1 MSEPFIAMALSL
13 PSLHMFYQ
21 NKNTMNSPKE
31 SSLTRTRIFR
41 NTALSCWNWVKDKP
55 RPKYQFVKYSIK
67 KKSSKQEFKGKVGLF
82 ERIASEDMAR
92 GNENLTGY
100 KGSLLLIRVLGP
112 QKRDTHLQIHTF
124 VRQINRWN
132 GQKTFAQ
139 VLEAMK
145 SAKKW
150 LIDIGKKGSCMYR
163 QETTVTIIILL
174 WILLLNPPV
183 YAADALKTCACLLK
197 ECRVELAECIG
208 NPACAAN
215 VACLQTCNGR
225 PDETECQIKCG
236 DLFENSVVDRFNE
249 CAVSRKKCVPTKN
262 DEGTFPVPK
271 PSALVK
277 SFNIADF
284 SGKWYISSGLN
295 PSFDTF
301 DCQVHEFYPTSKNL
315 TAKLSWR
322 ISTPDGG
329 FITRSAVQRFVQ
341 DSSQPG
347 VLYNHDNEYLHYQD
361 DWYILSSKIENKPDD
376 YIFVY
381 YRGKNDAWDGYG
393 GAVIYTRS
401 PVLPSSIVPEL
412 DKAARKVGLD
422 FQKFKR
428 TDNTCGPE
436 PPLLARLEKKV
447 EEGEQAIAKEVEQLE
462 EQVEE
467 AGRTEMTLLQ
477 KLGKGLEEF
486 KKDEENFLNGL
497 NKEEMELLGDL
508 KMEAENVEK
517 LFGKSLPIRRL
528 R

>member
-1 MSEPFIAMALSL
+1 MSEPFIAMALS
-13 PSLHMFYQ
+13 PHSLSIFYQ
-21 NKNTMNSPKE
+21 NKNTMKNSKE
-31 SSLTRTRIFR
+31 SSLTGSRIFR

-55 RPKYQFVKYSIK
+55 LPKYQFIKYSIN
-67 KKSSKQEFKGKVGLF
+67 KKSCKHEFKGKDGLF
-82 ERIASEDMAR
+82 EPITSEDMAR
-92 GNENLTGY
+92 RNENLTGY
-100 KGSLLLIRVLGP
+100 KGSLLLSRLLGP
-112 QKRDTHLQIHTF
+112 QKRDTHQQIHAF
-124 VRQINRWN
+124 VRQLNRWN
-132 GQKTFAQ
+132 GKKTFAQ
-139 VLEAMK
+139 VLEAIK
-145 SAKKW
+145 STNKW
-150 LIDIGKKGSCMYR
+150 LIYIRNKGCCKYR
-163 QETTVTIIILL
+163 QETTVTISMLL
-174 WILLLNPPV
+174 WILLFNPPV
-183 YAADALKTCACLLK
+183 YAADALRTCACLLK
-197 ECRVELAECIG
+197 ECRVEFAQCIG

-215 VACLQTCNGR
+215 IACLQTCNGR

-249 CAVSRKKCVPTKN
+249 CAVSQKKCVPKKN
-262 DEGTFPVPK
+262 DEGTFPVPE

-295 PSFDTF
+295 PTFDTF
-301 DCQVHEFYPTSKNL
+301 DCQVHEFFPTSK
-315 TAKLSWR
+315 TITGKLSWR

-347 VLYNHDNEYLHYQD
+347 ALYNHDNEYLHYQD

-393 GAVIYTRS
+393 GAVVYTRS

-412 DKAARKVGLD
+412 EKAARKVGLD

-447 EEGEQAIAKEVEQLE
+447 EEGEQAIAKEVEELE
-462 EQVEE
+462 EQAEKV
-467 AGRTEMTLLQ
+467 GKTELNLLQ
-477 KLGKGLEEF
+477 NLGKGIEQLR
-486 KKDEENFLNGL
+486 KDEEYFLNGL
-497 NKEEMELLGDL
+497 SKEEMELLGDL
-508 KMEAENVEK
+508 KMEAEQIEK
-517 LFGKSLPIRRL
+517 LFGNSLPIRKL
-528 R
+528 K

>member
-1 MSEPFIAMALSL
+1 
-13 PSLHMFYQ
+13 MFYQ
-21 NKNTMNSPKE
+21 KKNAMKCLTE
-31 SSLTRTRIFR
+31 STLSRSRIFR
-41 NTALSCWNWVKDKP
+41 VTALSGWNWIKEKP
-55 RPKYQFVKYSIK
+55 RPKYQFIKYSIN
-67 KKSSKQEFKGKVGLF
+67 KKSSKREFKGKDGLL
-82 ERIASEDMAR
+82 EPIASEDMAR

-100 KGSLLLIRVLGP
+100 KGSLLLIRVLGL
-112 QKRDTHLQIHTF
+112 QKEDTYLQIHAF
-124 VRQINRWN
+124 ERQINRWN
-132 GQKTFAQ
+132 GQKTFAWA
-139 VLEAMK
+139 LEAVK
-145 SAKKW
+145 STTKW
-150 LIDIGKKGSCMYR
+150 LIDIGNKGSYMYR
-163 QETTVTIIILL
+163 QETAVTIMILL
-174 WILLLNPPV
+174 WILLFNSPV
-183 YAADALKTCACLLK
+183 YAADALRTCACLLK
-197 ECRVELAECIG
+197 ECREEFVQCIE

-215 VACLQTCNGR
+215 IACLQTCNGR

-236 DLFENSVVDRFNE
+236 DLLENSVVDRFNE
-249 CAVSRKKCVPTKN
+249 CAVSRKKCVPTKS
-262 DEGTFPVPK
+262 DEGIFPVPE

-347 VLYNHDNEYLHYQD
+347 VLYNHDNEYLHYED

-381 YRGKNDAWDGYG
+381 YRGKNDAWEGYG

-401 PVLPSSIVPEL
+401 PVLPSSIVPVLE
-412 DKAARKVGLD
+412 KAARKVGLD
-422 FQKFKR
+422 IQKFKR

-447 EEGEQAIAKEVEQLE
+447 EEGERAIAKEVEELE
-462 EQVEE
+462 EQVEK
-467 AGRTEMTLLQ
+467 AGRTELNLLEN
-477 KLGKGLEEF
+477 LAKGIEELR
-486 KKDEENFLNGL
+486 KDEENFLNGL
-497 NKEEMELLGDL
+497 SKEEMELLGDL
-508 KMEAENVEK
+508 KMEAEQVEK
-517 LFGKSLPIRRL
+517 LFGKSLPIRKFR
-528 R
+528 

>member
-1 MSEPFIAMALSL
+1 MKCS
-13 PSLHMFYQ
+13 
-21 NKNTMNSPKE
+21 TE
-31 SSLTRTRIFR
+31 SSLNRSRIFR
-41 NTALSCWNWVKDKP
+41 VRALSGWNWIKEKP
-55 RPKYQFVKYSIK
+55 WPKYQFIKYSIN
-67 KKSSKQEFKGKVGLF
+67 KKSSKREFRGKDGLL
-82 ERIASEDMAR
+82 EPIASEDMTR

-100 KGSLLLIRVLGP
+100 KGSLLLIRVLGLH
-112 QKRDTHLQIHTF
+112 KKDTYLQIHAF
-124 VRQINRWN
+124 ERQINRWN
-132 GQKTFAQ
+132 GQTTFAW
-139 VLEAMK
+139 VLEAVK
-145 SAKKW
+145 STKKW
-150 LIDIGKKGSCMYR
+150 LIDIGNKESCMYR
-163 QETTVTIIILL
+163 PETAMTIMILL
-174 WILLLNPPV
+174 WILLFNSPV
-183 YAADALKTCACLLK
+183 YAADALRTCACLLK
-197 ECRVELAECIG
+197 ECRAEFVQCFE

-215 VACLQTCNGR
+215 IACLQTCNGR

-236 DLFENSVVDRFNE
+236 DLFENSVVDQFND

-262 DEGTFPVPK
+262 DEGTFPVPD

-277 SFNIADF
+277 SFSIADF

-381 YRGKNDAWDGYG
+381 YRGKNDAWEGYG

-412 DKAARKVGLD
+412 EKAARKVGLD
-422 FQKFKR
+422 IQKFKR
-428 TDNTCGPE
+428 TDNTCAPE

-447 EEGEQAIAKEVEQLE
+447 EEGEQAIAKEVEELE
-462 EQVEE
+462 EQVEK
-467 AGRTEMTLLQ
+467 AGRTELNLLQ
-477 KLGKGLEEF
+477 NLGKGLEQLR
-486 KKDEENFLNGL
+486 KDEEIFLNGL
-497 NKEEMELLGDL
+497 SKEEMELLGGL
-508 KMEAENVEK
+508 KTEAEQVEK
-517 LFGKSLPIRRL
+517 LFGKSLSIRKFR
-528 R
+528 